1 MSPLNREEQ
10 EVLDAY
16 TQGRLEKVALTKED
30 IERYREAATAVTRKD
45 QRVNIRMSS
54 QDLEDLK
61 IKAMEEG
68 VPYQTLMSSVL
79 HRFVTGRLVA
89 K

>member
-1 MSPLNREEQ
+1 MSQLDREEQ
-10 EVLDAY
+10 EILDAY
-16 TQGRLEKVALTKED
+16 VQGRLEKVALTKED
-30 IERYREAATAVTRKD
+30 VQRYREAAQAVTRKD

-79 HRFVTGRLVA
+79 HRYVTGRLVV

>member
-1 MSPLNREEQ
+1 MSRLDREEQ
-10 EVLDAY
+10 EILDAY
-16 TQGRLEKVALTKED
+16 RQGRLKKVALTKED
-30 IERYREAATAVTRKD
+30 VERYREAAQAVTRKD

-79 HRFVTGRLVA
+79 HRYVTGRLVA

>member
-1 MSPLNREEQ
+1 MSQLDREEQ
-10 EVLDAY
+10 EILDAY
-16 TQGRLEKVALTKED
+16 VQGHLEKVALTKED
-30 IERYREAATAVTRKD
+30 VQRYREAAQAVTRKD

-79 HRFVTGRLVA
+79 HRYVTGRLVV